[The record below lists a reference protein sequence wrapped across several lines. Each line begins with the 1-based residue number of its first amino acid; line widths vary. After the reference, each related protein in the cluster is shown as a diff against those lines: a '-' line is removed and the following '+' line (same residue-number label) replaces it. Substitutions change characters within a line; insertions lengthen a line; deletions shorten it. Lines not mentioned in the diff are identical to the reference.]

1 MCQAV
6 PTHGLKHAL
15 LERLVHYYHFVGQ
28 QIEDGVGTTVTS
40 NQIAELVHTDATL
53 VRKDLAAIGV
63 RGHPRVGF
71 RSAEVLSAIRDLLG
85 FDERYRAAI
94 LGVGR
99 LGSAMASY
107 RGFARYGLD
116 ICALVDC
123 DPAKVG
129 LLWGSHVVL
138 PMERLADVVRGH
150 DISVAIL
157 TVPADAAQAAADQ
170 AVGVGIKAIWNFA
183 STRLEVP
190 DNVFVRHEHI
200 SVGLAEVSY
209 HLRQKTG
216 GRNV

>member
-1 MCQAV
+1 MHEAV
-6 PTHGLKHAL
+6 PYHELKHAL

-28 QIEDGVGTTVTS
+28 QIEDGSGKTVTS
-40 NQIAELVHTDATL
+40 NQIAELIHTDATL

-85 FDERYRAAI
+85 FDEIYRALI

-116 ICALVDC
+116 ICALVDS

-138 PMERLADVVRGH
+138 PMERLTDVVRGH

-157 TVPADAAQAAADQ
+157 TVPAEGAQAAADQ
-170 AVGVGIKAIWNFA
+170 AVGAGIKAIWNFA

-190 DNVFVRHEHI
+190 ENVFVRHEHI
-200 SVGLAEVSY
+200 SVGLAEISY
-209 HLRQKTG
+209 HLRQKG
-216 GRNV
+216 D

>member
-1 MCQAV
+1 MHDAV
-6 PTHGLKHAL
+6 PSHELKHAL

-28 QIEDGVGTTVTS
+28 QIEDGSGKTVTS

-85 FDERYRAAI
+85 FDEIYRAVI

-116 ICALVDC
+116 ICALVDN

-138 PMERLADVVRGH
+138 PMERLIDVVRGH
-150 DISVAIL
+150 GISVAIL
-157 TVPADAAQAAADQ
+157 TVPAEAAQAAADH
-170 AVGVGIKAIWNFA
+170 AVGAGIRAIWNFA

-190 DNVFVRHEHI
+190 ENVFVRHEHI
-200 SVGLAEVSY
+200 SVGLAEISY
-209 HLRQKTG
+209 HLRQEG
-216 GRNV
+216 G